1 MSPNETKSSS
11 SATATT
17 SAHADDPNP
26 SKPPLT
32 LPSSVSKT
40 QIYATL
46 STGMLVAS
54 FAVLM
59 PFYQSRRDEFGCDP
73 ACYGRYTSARS
84 FLGLIGGLICGR
96 LSDICGRRTML
107 RIGILAAFS
116 GLVLSYN
123 ATDVTGLYLAMIPG
137 ALFQQNFSV
146 TKALFADLCNSHGL
160 PDDTRAGMVGKLGM
174 SVGLSFMV
182 GPLLGGSVITSFK
195 TGVMASC
202 ALVAASGGMIF
213 MIPQPPEI
221 IQKAKSE
228 GDEKRGNSFFSKEIL
243 QAVKSRGALTIMVI
257 RVLMALAFHVFMTIW
272 TPSLKKRFDFG
283 PKDHGRFMSFIGL
296 SYALSQG
303 VIAKKIVRAANG
315 NTTAVLAACALCLGC
330 GRVIAY
336 FTQSLAV
343 VYCTFFF
350 IICSLGC
357 SNTII
362 TAAVTKLS
370 KSSEVGGV
378 FGFLE
383 SVESLSGMVGPV
395 LGGYLSSNFEY
406 GPITFVVAVYLFVF
420 FWIITQFKYHV
431 AIKNETNENDK
442 EKKE

>member
-1 MSPNETKSSS
+1 MAPNETTSKVRSGDESPLS
-11 SATATT
+11 TTPHPTTATT
-17 SAHADDPNP
+17 TP
-26 SKPPLT
+26 SVVK
-32 LPSSVSKT
+32 KT
-40 QIYATL
+40 QLYATL

-73 ACYGRYTSARS
+73 SCYGRYTSARS

-96 LSDICGRRTML
+96 LSDLFGRRTML
-107 RIGILAAFS
+107 HLGILAALT
-116 GLVLSYN
+116 GLTLSYN

-137 ALFQQNFSV
+137 SLFQQNFSV
-146 TKALFADLCNSHGL
+146 TKALFADLCNEHGL

-174 SVGLSFMV
+174 AVGLSFMI
-182 GPLLGGSVITSFK
+182 GPLLGGTVISSFQ
-195 TGVMASC
+195 TGVIAST
-202 ALVAASGGMIF
+202 ALVISSGLMIF
-213 MIPQPPEI
+213 LIPQPP
-221 IQKAKSE
+221 KMSNPTATKPT
-228 GDEKRGNSFFSKEIL
+228 NAFFSKEIL
-243 QAVKSRGALTIMVI
+243 QAVKSRGALTVMVI
-257 RVLMALAFHVFMTIW
+257 RVSMALAFHVFMTIW
-272 TPSLKKRFDFG
+272 TPSLKRRFDFG

-303 VIAKKIVRAANG
+303 FIAKKIVRAANN
-315 NTTAVLAACALCLGC
+315 NTTLVLAACALCLGC
-330 GRVIAY
+330 GRMIAY
-336 FTQSLAV
+336 FTQSLIV

-406 GPITFVVAVYLFVF
+406 GSILFVVVVYLFVF
-420 FWIITQFKYHV
+420 VWILTQFKLHV
-431 AIKNETNENDK
+431 AVLADDAETK
-442 EKKE
+442 KKKE